1 MPTLSRYLIIILALI
16 VTPVFAGTAS
26 EQSVKQL
33 LESTDAHKLLDQ
45 ITADMDNMMKTNM
58 QRSLQGKSITPK
70 QQQIIEDMQHKEV
83 ALIKQEMT
91 WEKLEPLYIK
101 VYQDAFTQEEIDGIL
116 AFYGT
121 PAGQALIKKMPDV
134 LKKSTMEMQT
144 RMNALVPQLQKIQQD
159 AFNELK
165 AQTQTQ
171 TKTPHKK

>member
-1 MPTLSRYLIIILALI
+1 
-16 VTPVFAGTAS
+16 
-26 EQSVKQL
+26 
-33 LESTDAHKLLDQ
+33 
-45 ITADMDNMMKTNM
+45 
-58 QRSLQGKSITPK
+58 
-70 QQQIIEDMQHKEV
+70 
-83 ALIKQEMT
+83 MT